1 MIRKVKIEEAV
12 GMVLGH
18 DVVRITEGDAKAV
31 PFQRGY
37 VIREEDIPQFLD
49 IGKEHIYVVETEEEE
64 VHENEAALRIAQ
76 AVAGEGFD
84 FETPS
89 NGAVRIKPRYPG
101 LLLVNVP
108 LLNEVNAIGGFAI
121 GTRYSFTVGKPEKPA
136 AVAKTMPLYIPEA
149 KLAELETMCRSRG
162 RILELKP
169 FILKKVG
176 VVITGNEVFKGRI
189 KDRFAETIVRK
200 VEPFGASLSRTA
212 KVPDDAAAIAGAIRE
227 IREAECEVIFACSGM
242 SVDPDDVTMDG
253 IRESGA
259 EVVIEGVP
267 MMPGAILGL
276 AMLRGVPV
284 IGTPAGALR
293 VAPTALDGLLPM
305 IFAGVRPTAADI
317 ISLGHG
323 GLCLDKYAF

>member
-108 LLNEVNAIGGFAI
+108 LLNEVNAI